1 MGGEYL
7 FLYIKFIRE
16 FDKNNNNNTEFVK
29 KNKLKLLK
37 E

>member
-16 FDKNNNNNTEFVK
+16 FFKNNNNIEFVK

>member
-7 FLYIKFIRE
+7 FLYTKFIRE
-16 FDKNNNNNTEFVK
+16 FDKNNNNIEFVK

>member
-16 FDKNNNNNTEFVK
+16 FDKNNNNIEFVK

>member
-16 FDKNNNNNTEFVK
+16 FDKKNNNIEFVK